1 MYNAITIPNI
11 VDANRTFIQN
21 DLLDKSS
28 HLTYKGIIII
38 KTGITIKVQL
48 NKASMTTVI
57 NVKRSVLEF
66 LVELSNRIAVA
77 NATEIAPAVAVMNP
91 SSKKVPSERDV
102 NARAEAGASMKKTDF
117 LEETGSTTSQ
127 TAANAYPIIAISNP
141 QVKDW
146 LVQSDISLVL
156 ESFPISV
163 GVPEFKNTEMTFG
176 K

>member
-1 MYNAITIPNI
+1 M
-11 VDANRTFIQN
+11 
-21 DLLDKSS
+21 
-28 HLTYKGIIII
+28 YKGIIII
-38 KTGITIKVQL
+38 NTGITTNVQL

-57 NVKRSVLEF
+57 NVKRFALEL

-77 NATEIAPAVAVMNP
+77 NATEIAPAVADMNP
-91 SSKKVPSERDV
+91 SSKKVPSEKDV
-102 NARAEAGASMKKTDF
+102 NARAEAGASMKKTDL

-146 LVQSDISLVL
+146 LVQSDISNVLVSL
-156 ESFPISV
+156 PISG
-163 GVPEFKNTEMTFG
+163 GVPEFKNTEITFG